1 LPLSKL
7 QHSNFNLRQTNSK
20 VTKKRL
26 IQKIA
31 FVTFGLISLMVVG
44 ILFAI
49 LGFIAIRGLH
59 VVNWEF
65 LTAMPEDGMTK
76 GGIFPAIVGT
86 GCLDRKSLV

>member
-1 LPLSKL
+1 M
-7 QHSNFNLRQTNSK
+7 
-20 VTKKRL
+20 TKKRL
-26 IQKIA
+26 IQRIA
-31 FVTFGLISLMVVG
+31 FITFGLISLMVVG

-49 LGFIAIRGLH
+49 LGFIAIRGIH

-86 GCLDRKSLV
+86 GCLVLGSIIFAFPIGVLSGIYTNE